1 MIKIYIYICI
11 MKDLIKK
18 ACEIVVSKY
27 DSYDKIPEQYKYFY
41 REYISKDLG
50 KRKIRDWQSDDS
62 DSE

>member
-1 MIKIYIYICI
+1 
-11 MKDLIKK
+11 MKDLIEN

-27 DSYDKIPEQYKYFY
+27 ETYDKVPEEYKYFY

-50 KRKIRDWQSDDS
+50 KRKIRDWQSYDS

>member
-1 MIKIYIYICI
+1 

-27 DSYDKIPEQYKYFY
+27 KTYDKVPEKYKCFY
-41 REYISKDLG
+41 REYTSKDLG